1 MLHRA
6 LPLLLA
12 VACSG
17 GAPAPESKP
26 VEKPATPPPAPA
38 PAPAPPPAP
47 KFEAIPL
54 PEGAN
59 PALLDPTKATEKA
72 PDTYT
77 VVFTTTKGEF
87 EIKVQ
92 RDWAPI
98 GADRFYNL
106 VKIGYYDDAAF
117 FRVVDGFMVQFGI
130 SSYGAVNEKWR
141 EAKIQDDPNK
151 QPNTR
156 GRISFATSGPNS
168 RTGQVFINFVDNKN
182 LDGMGFS
189 PFGEVTKGMEI
200 VDSLFKGYGEGAP
213 RGKGPSQPLMQKFG
227 KAYLQKDFPQLDYVK
242 TAKIK

>member
-1 MLHRA
+1 MLHRL

-17 GAPAPESKP
+17 GSPAPESKP
-26 VEKPATPPPAPA
+26 VEKPAAPA
-38 PAPAPPPAP
+38 PAPAPTPPPAP
-47 KFEAIPL
+47 KFEPVPL
-54 PEGAN
+54 PAGAN

-72 PDTYT
+72 PATYT
-77 VVFTTTKGEF
+77 VVFSTTKGDF
-87 EIKVQ
+87 ELLIH

-106 VKIGYYDDAAF
+106 VKIGYYDDTAF

-130 SSYGAVNEKWR
+130 SSFGDVNDTWR
-141 EAKIQDDPNK
+141 EAKIADDPNT
-151 QPNTR
+151 QSNTR
-156 GRISFATSGPNS
+156 GRITFATSGKNS

-189 PFGEVTKGMEI
+189 PFGEVTRGMEI
-200 VDSLFKGYGEGAP
+200 VDSLYKGYGEGAP

-227 KAYLQKDFPQLDYVK
+227 KAYLQKDFPLLDYVK